1 MCIGH
6 RHVSIGALPDPE
18 RCPILPILLPLI
30 LTVVLL
36 IALDIAAIAFGVDSR
51 EDFTEEKGPPGIT

>member
-6 RHVSIGALPDPE
+6 RHVSIGL
-18 RCPILPILLPLI
+18 CPIQKGALMPILLPLI
-30 LTVVLL
+30 LSVALL

-51 EDFTEEKGPPGIT
+51 EDFTDDRTPPGIT